1 MQLQGG
7 KVGHALCCKYPDY
20 LSTLR
25 IDNQEVM
32 VLTSPAAGRI
42 YIYINLSLER
52 NDFRSKKVVILSKSY
67 NYTSRL

>member
-7 KVGHALCCKYPDY
+7 KVELALCNKYPDY

-42 YIYINLSLER
+42 YIYIYIS
-52 NDFRSKKVVILSKSY
+52 
-67 NYTSRL
+67 